1 VRVEILERRIQEAN
15 CTTERKDSPADGWLL
30 GGRFCVWNVLC
41 LADFK
46 DLQEKPAL
54 FWEHKGRLFSPVCHV
69 SCVLA
74 LGCSILSLGVLHG
87 PPEKNSHRAYLPR
100 SDRLQNAAIHQAHP
114 ATQANGRTQA
124 SL

>member
-1 VRVEILERRIQEAN
+1 MRVEILERRIQEAN

-54 FWEHKGRLFSPVCHV
+54 FWEHKGRLFPPVCHV
-69 SCVLA
+69 SCVRA

-87 PPEKNSHRAYLPR
+87 PPKKTPIERIYREVTGYRMPQSIKRILLRKRTAKRKPR
-100 SDRLQNAAIHQAHP
+100 
-114 ATQANGRTQA
+114 
-124 SL
+124 